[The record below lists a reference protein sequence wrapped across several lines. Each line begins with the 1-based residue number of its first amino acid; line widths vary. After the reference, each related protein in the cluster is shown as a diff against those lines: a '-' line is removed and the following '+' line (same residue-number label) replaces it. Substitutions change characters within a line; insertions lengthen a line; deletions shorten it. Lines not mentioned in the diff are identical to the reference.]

1 MPDRHPTI
9 WPRKPHTAAKHA
21 ILRSYLEAW
30 LPKLAWRTR
39 LVFIDGFAGPG
50 EYSGGEPGSPLVA
63 LRAATEHKADFS
75 ACELVYIFIEQD
87 RDRFDHLEALLNEQT
102 VPDYITWRA
111 VHGTFAEEVGAI
123 LDDLESKGKQLAPT
137 LVMVDPFGFTGLPMQ
152 LLARIASHPRS
163 ELLVSFMY
171 DPIARWGNAPNLDTN
186 MDDLCGCS
194 DWRALGPLSP
204 SERKKALCGL
214 YMRQLRHAAQM
225 QYIREFEMVDEGNR
239 TEYFL
244 VFATSHIEGLKA
256 MKAAMW
262 SVDPTGAYR
271 FSDATDPS
279 QLTLFTPQPDYGVL
293 KSLIVRHFQ
302 GQDAP
307 IEEIEQFVV
316 VETAFRETHFRRRIL
331 TPMEKNG
338 ELSVV
343 KTTRKRGIGYPPG
356 TVIRLP

>member
-1 MPDRHPTI
+1 MPDTHPTI

-21 ILRSYLEAW
+21 ILRKYLEAW
-30 LPKLAWRTR
+30 LPKLAWKRR

-50 EYSGGEPGSPLVA
+50 KYSGGEPGSPLVA
-63 LRAATEHKADFS
+63 LRAATEHRADFT

-87 RDRFDHLEALLNEQT
+87 GARFEHLNALLSDQT
-102 VPDYITWRA
+102 VPDYIKWTAR
-111 VHGTFAEEVGAI
+111 HGTFVDEVGGI
-123 LDDLESKGKQLAPT
+123 LDSLEAEGKQLAPT
-137 LVMVDPFGFTGLPMQ
+137 LVMVDPFGFKGLPME
-152 LLARIASHPRS
+152 LMARIAQHPAT
-163 ELLVSFMY
+163 ELLISFMY
-171 DPIARWGNAPNLDTN
+171 DPIVRWRSVPSLEET
-186 MDDLCGCS
+186 MDELYGCS
-194 DWRALGPLSP
+194 DWKAVGDRSP
-204 SERKKALCGL
+204 RERKKFLCDL
-214 YMRQLRHAAQM
+214 YMQQLCNAAQM

-244 VFATSHIEGLKA
+244 VFATNHIEGLKA

-338 ELSVV
+338 ELSIV
-343 KTTRKRGIGYPPG
+343 KTARKRGIGYPPG
-356 TVIRLP
+356 TVIRFP